1 MKTITKNEGVVNNSN
16 QPQNGKSKMEI
27 LRSKHP
33 KGKTMDEIE
42 WLYFYWNNKDFLQL
56 EGVKKSIKVIV
67 DFHKREKLKYNFNSR
82 NGNTII
88 SLGERLLETIKNK
101 EI

>member
-33 KGKTMDEIE
+33 KGKTMDEIQ

-67 DFHKREKLKYNFNSR
+67 DYHKSEKLKYNISGR
-82 NGNTII
+82 NRENII
-88 SLGERLLETIKNK
+88 SLGERLLKTIKN
-101 EI
+101 

>member
-33 KGKTMDEIE
+33 KGKTMDEIQ
-42 WLYFYWNNKDFLQL
+42 WLYFYSSNKEFLQL
-56 EGVKKSIKVIV
+56 EGVKKTIKVIV
-67 DFHKREKLKYNFNSR
+67 DYHKSEKLKYGFSSR
-82 NGNTII
+82 NRNNII
-88 SLGERLLETIKNK
+88 SLGERLLKTIKN
-101 EI
+101 

>member
-33 KGKTMDEIE
+33 KGKIMDDIQ
-42 WLYFYWNNKDFLQL
+42 WLNFYWNNKEFLQL
-56 EGVKKSIKVIV
+56 EGVKKTIKVIV
-67 DFHKREKLKYNFNSR
+67 DYHKSEKLKYGFSSR
-82 NGNTII
+82 NRNNII
-88 SLGERLLETIKNK
+88 SLGERLLKTIKN
-101 EI
+101 